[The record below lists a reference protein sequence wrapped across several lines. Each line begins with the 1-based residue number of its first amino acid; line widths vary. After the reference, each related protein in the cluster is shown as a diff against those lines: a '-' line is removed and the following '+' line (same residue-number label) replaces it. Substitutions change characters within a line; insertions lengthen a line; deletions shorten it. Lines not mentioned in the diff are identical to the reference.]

1 MAIRKRPLKKGYT
14 YEFSFRYMGKQY
26 RKSGFKTKAEAVNAE
41 QKARID
47 LASGKVANDKIV
59 FKEIFPLYLEY
70 IRCRHSASTFVNY
83 QYIYKNYLSFFE
95 DYKTMDINPQL
106 IEHFINNKLK
116 ESTPAA
122 VDKAIRTAKAM
133 YNYAIK
139 MNIVSFNPFAK
150 TSPIRLEKKTHKRL
164 EVSELYK
171 LLEESDKDD
180 KRLKVAIA
188 LSALAGLRRGELLGL
203 KWDDIRDGYIYVERA
218 FVAIGGLKDDLKTVS
233 SRRRI
238 KICKT
243 LENILEEH
251 RKSSYNYG
259 EFIVSNYNGENY
271 PIKKLHTEFKA
282 LLKKV
287 GIEMRF
293 HDLRGTYTDI
303 ALKAN
308 VPLKQI
314 QRNLGHSRITTTMD
328 IYSEL
333 LSSVEDESA
342 IQFEEQLKKEGEK
355 ND

>member
-1 MAIRKRPLKKGYT
+1 MKIIFPDKKATIEEIEEILKFAMEGRKRVKDQILRIDKTLPPV
-14 YEFSFRYMGKQY
+14 EFAYIK
-26 RKSGFKTKAEAVNAE
+26 KSGEKVLVKCLEELQYANLYTKDSAVVQEEETTQDTQIMPTIVDKVVETQPDGAEVADEPQELQEKHFVFEENQTGITYDKLFGPIFKGAKQITI
-41 QKARID
+41 ID
-47 LASGKVANDKIV
+47 
-59 FKEIFPLYLEY
+59 PY
-70 IRCRHSASTFVNY
+70 IRN
-83 QYIYKNYLSFFE
+83 FF
-95 DYKTMDINPQL
+95 Q
-106 IEHFINNKLK
+106 
-116 ESTPAA
+116 
-122 VDKAIRTAKAM
+122 
-133 YNYAIK
+133 
-139 MNIVSFNPFAK
+139 
-150 TSPIRLEKKTHKRL
+150 
-164 EVSELYK
+164 
-171 LLEESDKDD
+171 
-180 KRLKVAIA
+180 
-188 LSALAGLRRGELLGL
+188 
-203 KWDDIRDGYIYVERA
+203 
-218 FVAIGGLKDDLKTVS
+218 
-233 SRRRI
+233 
-238 KICKT
+238 
-243 LENILEEH
+243 
-251 RKSSYNYG
+251 SSYNYG

>member
-1 MAIRKRPLKKGYT
+1 MAIRKRPLKKGFS
-14 YEFSFRYMGKQY
+14 YEYAFRYMGKQY

-41 QKARID
+41 QKARMD
-47 LASGKVANDKIV
+47 LELGKVANDKTV

-83 QYIYKNYLSFFE
+83 QYIYKNYLSFFAN
-95 DYKTMDINPQL
+95 YKTCDISPQL
-106 IEHFINNKLK
+106 IEHFINKKLK
-116 ESTPAA
+116 ETTPAA

-133 YNYAIK
+133 FNYAIK

-150 TSPIRLEKKTHKRL
+150 TNPIRLEKKTHKRL

-171 LLEESDKDD
+171 LLEESDKED

-188 LSALAGLRRGELLGL
+188 LSTLAGLRRGELLGL